1 MDGISPELAFITG
14 ICTLVALVLVVLYTA
29 NHMVAV
35 CANAQGLKARIG
47 ELDKLEFKARNELL
61 ILKREINEGKLNS
74 SMNSVSRQNKAIFD
88 TIWYIWSFMAILA
101 SFGHYLTLFG

>member
-74 SMNSVSRQNKAIFD
+74 SMNSVSNFG
-88 TIWYIWSFMAILA
+88 SFHWHFI
-101 SFGHYLTLFG
+101 

>member
-1 MDGISPELAFITG
+1 
-14 ICTLVALVLVVLYTA
+14 
-29 NHMVAV
+29 MVAV

-74 SMNSVSRQNKAIFD
+74 SMNSVSIFFK
-88 TIWYIWSFMAILA
+88 IWYFGRFMGIFSSF
-101 SFGHYLTLFG
+101 LTLFDNFWLVLV